1 MAAYELTVSISVKY
15 LDEQSEPERNKFVFA
30 YTVVIKNTGQV
41 PAQVVSRTWQIT
53 DADNRTEEVR
63 GLGVVGHQPLIP
75 PGEQFEYTS
84 GTSLATANGSMKGEY
99 FCVAEDGEQ
108 FVARIPEFALSQPRT
123 LH

>member
-1 MAAYELTVSISVKY
+1 MAAYELSVSVSAKY
-15 LDEQSEPERNKFVFA
+15 LEEQSEPERNKFVFV

-41 PAQVVSRTWQIT
+41 PAQVISRTWQIT
-53 DADNRTEEVR
+53 DADNRTEQVR

-75 PGEQFEYTS
+75 PGEQFEYSS
-84 GTSLATANGSMKGEY
+84 GTSLATPNGSMRGEY

-108 FVARIPEFALSQPRT
+108 FIAHIPEFSLSQPRT